1 VKESWKEVLENG
13 EKLQEKELLDLYR
26 IVMNNN
32 SSKDDPKIIKRRRK
46 IIKKLHK
53 SKYRRWSMK
62 LLTNEVGRGPK
73 RLLKFVI
80 TKDREKTINQ

>member
-1 VKESWKEVLENG
+1 MHG
-13 EKLQEKELLDLYR
+13 I
-26 IVMNNN
+26 IVDDD
-32 SSKDDPKIIKRRRK
+32 SSEDDPKIIKRRRK
-46 IIKKLHK
+46 TRKKLHE